1 MNPTFILFAV
11 APAAGAGIGGVGG
24 GLGAGDASHG
34 QVPAIQQG
42 VMHFE
47 LDTALT

>member
-11 APAAGAGIGGVGG
+11 DPAAGAGIGGLGC
-24 GLGAGDASHG
+24 GLGTGNAPYG
-34 QVPAIQQG
+34 QIAAIQQG
-42 VMHFE
+42 MMHFE